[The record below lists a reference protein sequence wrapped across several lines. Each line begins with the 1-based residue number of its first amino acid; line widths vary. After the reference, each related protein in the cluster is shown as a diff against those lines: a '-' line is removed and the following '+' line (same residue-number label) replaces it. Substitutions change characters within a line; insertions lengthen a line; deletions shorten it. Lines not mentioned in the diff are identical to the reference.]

1 MEILWLIILAFML
14 TMYIVLDG
22 LDFGAGIIFLFVAK
36 KEKDKEAIIKSI
48 GPFWDGNEVWLIAG
62 GGLMFAVFP
71 TLYASAFS
79 GLYLPLTLVLWML
92 IFRGIGLELRHLVDN
107 HLWRQVWG
115 AAFGMGSLML
125 ALLFGIALGNIVRGV
140 NLGGVENGILKYD
153 PAYFFTPLWS
163 NDFSPLNAHP
173 GVIDW
178 FTIILGVIAIITL
191 TIHGANW
198 IILKTESSFNQTL
211 RKVSYMLSLALI
223 FMMVISFIAWLK
235 VKPNAFDNFIE
246 HPVFWLAPVAVL
258 IGLIG
263 MVRVKSYA
271 KDITGFLFS
280 SLFIIGSF
288 VSTLLALFPVFIPS
302 TNDIVP
308 ALDIYNTSTTDYGM
322 SVAIG
327 WWIPAFILVG
337 GYFYNLHRTFKG
349 KLDDVEYH

>member
-22 LDFGAGIIFLFVAK
+22 LDFGAGIIFLFIAK

-62 GGLMFAVFP
+62 GGVMFAMFP

-107 HLWRQVWG
+107 NLWRQVWG

-140 NLGGVENGILKYD
+140 NLGGVEDGILKYD

-198 IILKTESSFNQTL
+198 IILKTESSFNLTL

-246 HPVFWLAPVAVL
+246 QPVFWLAPAAVL

-288 VSTLLALFPVFIPS
+288 ISTLLALFPVFIPS

-308 ALDIYNTSTTDYGM
+308 ALNIYNTSATDYGM

-327 WWIPAFILVG
+327 WWIPAIILVG

>member
-22 LDFGAGIIFLFVAK
+22 LDFGAGIVFLFVAK
-36 KEKDKEAIIKSI
+36 KEKDKEGIIKSI

-62 GGLMFAVFP
+62 GGVMFAMFP

-79 GLYLPLTLVLWML
+79 GLYLPLILVLWML

-107 HLWRQVWG
+107 KLWKQVWG

-140 NLGGVENGILKYD
+140 NLGGVENGVLSYR

-163 NDFSPLNAHP
+163 SDFSPLNTHP

-178 FTIILGVIAIITL
+178 FTIILGLIAVITL
-191 TIHGANW
+191 TIHGTNW
-198 IILKTESSFNQTL
+198 IIFKTNLSIASRLK
-211 RKVSYMLSLALI
+211 KLSLQLSI
-223 FMMVISFIAWLK
+223 VLVGMMIISFIAWLI
-235 VKPNAFDNFIE
+235 VKPNAFYNFVTNPI
-246 HPVFWLAPVAVL
+246 FWLAPVAVVV
-258 IGLIG
+258 GLVG
-263 MVRVKSYA
+263 MLRVQSY
-271 KDITGFLFS
+271 KNDITAFLFS

-302 TNDIVP
+302 TNSIVP
-308 ALDIYNTSTTDYGM
+308 DLTIYNTATTQYGM
-322 SVAIG
+322 SVALA

-337 GYFYNLHRTFKG
+337 AYFYNLHRTFKG

>member
-1 MEILWLIILAFML
+1 MEITWLIILAFML

-22 LDFGAGIIFLFVAK
+22 LDFGAGIVFLFFAK
-36 KEKDKEAIIKSI
+36 KEKDKEGIIKSI

-62 GGLMFAVFP
+62 GGVMFAMFP

-79 GLYLPLTLVLWML
+79 GLYLPLILVLWML

-107 HLWRQVWG
+107 KLWKQVWG
-115 AAFGMGSLML
+115 AAFGMASLML

-140 NLGGVENGILKYD
+140 NLGGVDNGVLSYN

-163 NDFSPLNAHP
+163 NDFSPLNDHP

-178 FTIILGVIAIITL
+178 FTIILGVIAVITL
-191 TIHGANW
+191 TIHGTNW
-198 IILKTESSFNQTL
+198 IIFKTNLSIAGKLK
-211 RKVSYMLSLALI
+211 KLSLQLSI
-223 FMMVISFIAWLK
+223 VLVGMMIISFIAWLI
-235 VKPNAFDNFIE
+235 VKPNAFYNFITT
-246 HPVFWLAPVAVL
+246 PVFWLAPVAVVV
-258 IGLIG
+258 GLVG
-263 MVRVKSYA
+263 MLRVQSYK
-271 KDITGFLFS
+271 KDITAFLFS

-308 ALDIYNTSTTDYGM
+308 DLTIYNTATTEYGM
-322 SVAIG
+322 SVALG
-327 WWIPAFILVG
+327 WWVPAFILVV

>member
-1 MEILWLIILAFML
+1 MEILWLIILSFML

-36 KEKDKEAIIKSI
+36 NEKDKEGIIKSI

-62 GGLMFAVFP
+62 GGVMFAVFP

-79 GLYLPLTLVLWML
+79 GLYLPLMLVLWML

-107 HLWRQVWG
+107 KLWKQVWG
-115 AAFGMGSLML
+115 AAFGLSSLML

-140 NLGGVENGILKYD
+140 NLGGVENGILAYN
-153 PAYFFTPLWS
+153 PVYFFTPLWS
-163 NDFSPLNAHP
+163 NDFSPLNNHP

-178 FTIILGVIAIITL
+178 FTIILGAIAVISL

-198 IILKTESSFNQTL
+198 VIFKTNLSIAIRLKKISFQ
-211 RKVSYMLSLALI
+211 LSVALVL
-223 FMMVISFIAWLK
+223 MMIISFIAWLI
-235 VKPNAFDNFIE
+235 VKPNAFDNFIVN
-246 HPVFWLAPVAVL
+246 PIFWLAPVAVFV
-258 IGLIG
+258 GLVG
-263 MVRVKSYA
+263 MLRVNSYK
-271 KDITGFLFS
+271 KDITAFLFS

-308 ALDIYNTSTTDYGM
+308 DLTIYNTAATQYGM
-322 SVAIG
+322 SVALG
-327 WWIPAFILVG
+327 WWIPAIILVG
-337 GYFYNLHRTFKG
+337 GYFYNLHRTFRG